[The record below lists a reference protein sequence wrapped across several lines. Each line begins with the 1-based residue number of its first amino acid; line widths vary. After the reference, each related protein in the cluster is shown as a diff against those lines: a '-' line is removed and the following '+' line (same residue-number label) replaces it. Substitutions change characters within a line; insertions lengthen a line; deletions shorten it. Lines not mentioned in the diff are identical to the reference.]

1 MTSSEVIRISVIAGS
16 ICLLAQLDA
25 LLTLPM
31 TRLWRINLMEVRF
44 LAEAFLALMLSTA
57 IASAQQASDMVAPEK
72 ATDVATARRVES
84 GSFMVA
90 AANPLAAE
98 AGRDVIAAGGNAI
111 DAMVAVQSVLGL
123 VEPQSS
129 GLGGGAF
136 LVYYNAKSGK
146 LTTLDGRET
155 APMEASPKLFLDD
168 KGQPLKFMDAVIGG
182 RSVGTP
188 GTVRLLEEAH
198 KRYGRA
204 EWTSLLKPAE
214 KLATEGFKVSP
225 RLASLIASEGDRL
238 KKYEARS
245 YFFDAFGA
253 PLQTGAALKNPAY
266 AETLAA
272 IAKGG
277 ADAFYKGRIAEAI
290 VKTVRETTDNPGVLS
305 LSDLS
310 NYRVIEREPVCFT
323 YRTLDVCGMG
333 PPSSGGIAIGQMLGM
348 AENFDLKSLG
358 PKNVE
363 SWRIIGDAQRLA
375 FADRERYV
383 ADTDFVPLPIK
394 GLLDKTYLGERA
406 KLLDGD
412 KALATDAIKAGEPEW
427 DHALLFGRDAAL
439 ELPSTSHFV
448 IADKEGNLVS
458 MTTTIESGF
467 GSRLMTN
474 GFLLNNELTDFSFKT
489 HDGGLPIANRVE
501 PGKRP
506 RSSMAPT
513 IVMKDG
519 KPLLAIGSP
528 GGSQIIGYVGQA
540 LIAYIDWGMPVEA
553 IVAQPHLINRFG
565 TYDIEAGTSAEELV
579 GPLKA
584 LGYEVKP
591 GEMNS
596 GLHAIELT
604 AQGFVGSADPRR
616 EGVVVGE

>member
-1 MTSSEVIRISVIAGS
+1 
-16 ICLLAQLDA
+16 
-25 LLTLPM
+25 
-31 TRLWRINLMEVRF
+31 MELRF
-44 LAEAFLALMLSTA
+44 LSEAFLAFILSAA
-57 IASAQQASDMVAPEK
+57 IVSAQQASDTVAPEK
-72 ATDVATARRVES
+72 ATVVATAKRVES
-84 GSFMVA
+84 RRFMVA
-90 AANPLAAE
+90 AANPLAAV
-98 AGRDVIAAGGNAI
+98 AGRDVIAKGGNAI
-111 DAMVAVQSVLGL
+111 DAMVTVQTVLGL

-136 LVYYNAKSGK
+136 LVYYDAKTRK

-155 APMEASPKLFLDD
+155 APMEATPKLFLDNN
-168 KGQPLKFMDAVIGG
+168 GQPLKFMDAVVGG

-198 KRYGRA
+198 KRYGKA
-204 EWTSLLKPAE
+204 EWASLLKPAE
-214 KLATEGFKVSP
+214 TLASEGFKVSP
-225 RLASLIASEGDRL
+225 RLASLIASEGERL
-238 KKYEARS
+238 KKYAEPRS
-245 YFFDAFGA
+245 YFFDTSGVALRNGA
-253 PLQTGAALKNPAY
+253 LLKNPAY
-266 AETLAA
+266 AETLSAL
-272 IAKGG
+272 AKGG
-277 ADAFYKGRIAEAI
+277 ADAFYKGPIAEAI
-290 VKTVRETTDNPGVLS
+290 VKTVREAADNPGVLS
-305 LSDLS
+305 LADLS
-310 NYRVIEREPVCFT
+310 NYRVIEREPLCFI
-323 YRTLDVCGMG
+323 YRGLDVCGMG
-333 PPSSGGIAIGQMLGM
+333 APSSGGIAVGQILGI
-348 AENFDLKSLG
+348 AENFDLKTPG
-358 PKNVE
+358 PENVA

-383 ADTDFVPLPIK
+383 ADADFMPLPLK
-394 GLLDKTYLGERA
+394 GLLDKSYLGERA

-412 KALATDAIKAGEPEW
+412 KALANDTVKAGEPEW

-448 IADKEGNLVS
+448 IVDTEGSVVS
-458 MTTTIESGF
+458 MTTTIENGF

-489 HDGGLPIANRVE
+489 RDGGLPIANRVE

-528 GGSQIIGYVGQA
+528 GGSQIIGYVAQA

-565 TYDIEAGTSAEELV
+565 TYDVEANTSAENLV
-579 GPLKA
+579 EGLKA

-596 GLHAIELT
+596 GLHAIEMT
-604 AQGFVGSADPRR
+604 TQGLAGSADPRR
-616 EGVVVGE
+616 EGMVIGE

>member
-1 MTSSEVIRISVIAGS
+1 MKT
-16 ICLLAQLDA
+16 
-25 LLTLPM
+25 
-31 TRLWRINLMEVRF
+31 RF
-44 LAEAFLALMLSTA
+44 LGEAFLALVLSTA
-57 IASAQQASDMVAPEK
+57 IASAQQTSDTIAPEK
-72 ATDVATARRVES
+72 ATDVAVAKRVES
-84 GSFMVA
+84 RSFMVA

-98 AGRDVIAAGGNAI
+98 TGRDVIAAGGNAI
-111 DAMVAVQSVLGL
+111 DAMVAVQAALGL

-155 APMEASPKLFLDD
+155 APMEATPKLFLDGN
-168 KGQPLKFMDAVIGG
+168 GQPLKFMDAVVGG

-198 KRYGRA
+198 KRYGKA
-204 EWTSLLKPAE
+204 DWASLLKPAQM
-214 KLATEGFKVSP
+214 LATEGFQVSP

-238 KKYEARS
+238 KKYPQARS
-245 YFFDAFGA
+245 YFFDTSGA
-253 PLQTGAALKNPAY
+253 ALQTGALLKNPAY

-277 ADAFYKGRIAEAI
+277 ADAFYKGIIAEAI
-290 VKTVRETTDNPGVLS
+290 VKTVRGADDNPGVLS
-305 LSDLS
+305 LADLS
-310 NYRVIEREPVCFT
+310 SYRVIEREPVCFL
-323 YRTLDVCGMG
+323 YRALDVCGMG

-348 AENFDLKSLG
+348 AENFDLKALG
-358 PKNVE
+358 PKNVD

-383 ADTDFVPLPIK
+383 ADTDFMPLPIK
-394 GLLDKTYLGERA
+394 GLLDKTYLSERA

-412 KALATDAIKAGEPEW
+412 RALTKDAVKAGDPEW

-448 IADKEGNLVS
+448 IVDKEGNVVS
-458 MTTTIESGF
+458 MTTTIENGF

-528 GGSQIIGYVGQA
+528 GGSQIIGYVAQA

-565 TYDIEAGTSAEELV
+565 TYDIEAGTSAEDLS

-596 GLHAIELT
+596 GLHAIEMT
-604 AQGFVGSADPRR
+604 AQGLAGSADPRR
-616 EGVVVGE
+616 EGAVVGD

>member
-1 MTSSEVIRISVIAGS
+1 MK
-16 ICLLAQLDA
+16 
-25 LLTLPM
+25 M
-31 TRLWRINLMEVRF
+31 RF
-44 LAEAFLALMLSTA
+44 LCEAVLALMFSTA
-57 IASAQQASDMVAPEK
+57 IASAQQASDTVAPER
-72 ATDVATARRVES
+72 ATGLATAKRVES
-84 GSFMVA
+84 KNFMVA
-90 AANPLAAE
+90 AANPLATK

-111 DAMVAVQSVLGL
+111 DAMVAVQTVLGL

-136 LVYYNAKSGK
+136 LVYYHAESGK

-155 APMEASPKLFLDD
+155 APMEATPKLFLDEN
-168 KGQPLKFMDAVIGG
+168 GRPLKFMNAVIGG

-198 KRYGRA
+198 KRYGKA
-204 EWTSLLKPAE
+204 EWASLLKPAE
-214 KLATEGFKVSP
+214 TLATEGFQVSP

-238 KKYEARS
+238 KTYPEARS
-245 YFFDAFGA
+245 YFFDTA
-253 PLQTGAALKNPAY
+253 GAALQAGTSLKNPSY
-266 AETLAA
+266 AETLAM

-277 ADAFYKGRIAEAI
+277 ADAFYKGQIAEAI
-290 VKTVRETTDNPGVLS
+290 VKTVREAADNAGVLS
-305 LSDLS
+305 LSDLA
-310 NYRVIEREPVCFT
+310 NYRVIEREPVCFI
-323 YRTLDVCGMG
+323 YRGLDVCGMG
-333 PPSSGGIAIGQMLGM
+333 PPSSGGIAIGQILGM
-348 AENFDLKSLG
+348 AENFDLRSLG

-383 ADTDFVPLPIK
+383 ADADFVPLPVK
-394 GLLDKTYLGERA
+394 GLLDKAYLGERA
-406 KLLDGD
+406 SLLDGE
-412 KALATDAIKAGEPEW
+412 KALAKDVVKAGEPEW

-448 IADKEGNLVS
+448 IVDRQGNVVS

-528 GGSQIIGYVGQA
+528 GGSQIIGYVAQA

-565 TYDIEAGTSAEELV
+565 TYDIEADTSAEELA

-604 AQGFVGSADPRR
+604 AQGLAGSADPRR
-616 EGVVVGE
+616 EGAVLGD

>member
-1 MTSSEVIRISVIAGS
+1 M
-16 ICLLAQLDA
+16 
-25 LLTLPM
+25 
-31 TRLWRINLMEVRF
+31 RF
-44 LAEAFLALMLSTA
+44 LCEAVLALMFSTA
-57 IASAQQASDMVAPEK
+57 IASAQQASDTVAPER
-72 ATDVATARRVES
+72 ATGLATAKRVES
-84 GSFMVA
+84 KNFMVA
-90 AANPLAAE
+90 AANPLATK

-111 DAMVAVQSVLGL
+111 DAMVAVQTVLGL

-136 LVYYNAKSGK
+136 LVYYHAESGK

-155 APMEASPKLFLDD
+155 APMEATPKLFLDEN
-168 KGQPLKFMDAVIGG
+168 GQPLKFMNAVIGG

-198 KRYGRA
+198 KRYGKA
-204 EWTSLLKPAE
+204 EWASLLKPAE
-214 KLATEGFKVSP
+214 TLATEGFQVSP

-238 KKYEARS
+238 KTYPEARS
-245 YFFDAFGA
+245 YFFDTA
-253 PLQTGAALKNPAY
+253 GAALQAGTLLKNPSY
-266 AETLAA
+266 AETLAM

-277 ADAFYKGRIAEAI
+277 ADAFYKGQIAEAI
-290 VKTVRETTDNPGVLS
+290 VKTVREAADNAGVLS
-305 LSDLS
+305 LSDLA
-310 NYRVIEREPVCFT
+310 NYRVIEREPVCFI
-323 YRTLDVCGMG
+323 YRALDVCGMG
-333 PPSSGGIAIGQMLGM
+333 PPSSGGIAIGQILGM
-348 AENFDLKSLG
+348 AENFDLSSLG

-383 ADTDFVPLPIK
+383 ADADFVPLPVK
-394 GLLDKTYLGERA
+394 GLLDKAYLGERA
-406 KLLDGD
+406 SLLDGE
-412 KALATDAIKAGEPEW
+412 KALAKDVVKAGEPEW

-448 IADKEGNLVS
+448 IVDRQGNVVS

-467 GSRLMTN
+467 GSRLMTK

-528 GGSQIIGYVGQA
+528 GGSQIIGYVAQA

-565 TYDIEAGTSAEELV
+565 TYEIEADTSAEELA

-604 AQGFVGSADPRR
+604 AQGLAGSADPRR
-616 EGVVVGE
+616 EGAVLAD

>member
-1 MTSSEVIRISVIAGS
+1 MKT
-16 ICLLAQLDA
+16 
-25 LLTLPM
+25 
-31 TRLWRINLMEVRF
+31 RF
-44 LAEAFLALMLSTA
+44 LGEAFLALVLSTA
-57 IASAQQASDMVAPEK
+57 IASAQQASDTVAPEK
-72 ATDVATARRVES
+72 ATDVAVAKRVES
-84 GSFMVA
+84 RSFMVA

-111 DAMVAVQSVLGL
+111 DAMVAVQAALGL

-155 APMEASPKLFLDD
+155 APMEATPKLFLDGN
-168 KGQPLKFMDAVIGG
+168 GQPLKFMDAVVGG

-198 KRYGRA
+198 KRYGKA
-204 EWTSLLKPAE
+204 EWASLLKPAQI
-214 KLATEGFKVSP
+214 LATEGFQVSP

-238 KKYEARS
+238 KKYPQARS
-245 YFFDAFGA
+245 YFFDTSGA
-253 PLQTGAALKNPAY
+253 ALQTGALLKNPAY

-277 ADAFYKGRIAEAI
+277 ADAFYKGIIAEAI
-290 VKTVRETTDNPGVLS
+290 VKTVRGAADNPGVLS
-305 LSDLS
+305 LADLS
-310 NYRVIEREPVCFT
+310 SYRVIEREPVCFL
-323 YRTLDVCGMG
+323 YRALDVCGMG

-348 AENFDLKSLG
+348 AENFDLKALG
-358 PKNVE
+358 PKNVD

-383 ADTDFVPLPIK
+383 ADTDFMPLPIK
-394 GLLDKTYLGERA
+394 GLLDKTYLSERA

-412 KALATDAIKAGEPEW
+412 RALTNDVVKAGDPEW

-448 IADKEGNLVS
+448 IVDKEGNVVS
-458 MTTTIESGF
+458 MTTTIENGF

-528 GGSQIIGYVGQA
+528 GGSQIIGYVAQA

-565 TYDIEAGTSAEELV
+565 AYDIEAGTSAEDLI
-579 GPLKA
+579 GSLKA

-596 GLHAIELT
+596 GLHAIEMT
-604 AQGFVGSADPRR
+604 AQGLAGSADPRR
-616 EGVVVGE
+616 EGVVVGD

>member
-1 MTSSEVIRISVIAGS
+1 MKT
-16 ICLLAQLDA
+16 
-25 LLTLPM
+25 
-31 TRLWRINLMEVRF
+31 RF
-44 LAEAFLALMLSTA
+44 LGEAFLALVLSTA
-57 IASAQQASDMVAPEK
+57 IASAQQASDTVAPEK
-72 ATDVATARRVES
+72 ATDVAVAKRVES
-84 GSFMVA
+84 RSFMVA
-90 AANPLAAE
+90 AANPLAAA

-111 DAMVAVQSVLGL
+111 DAMVAVQAALGL

-155 APMEASPKLFLDD
+155 APMEATPKLFLDGN
-168 KGQPLKFMDAVIGG
+168 GQPLKFMDAVVGG

-198 KRYGRA
+198 KRYGKA
-204 EWTSLLKPAE
+204 DWASLLKPAQM
-214 KLATEGFKVSP
+214 LATEGFQVSP

-238 KKYEARS
+238 KKYPQARS
-245 YFFDAFGA
+245 YFFDTSGA
-253 PLQTGAALKNPAY
+253 ALQTGALLKNPAY

-272 IAKGG
+272 IAKDG

-290 VKTVRETTDNPGVLS
+290 VETVRGAADNPGVLS
-305 LSDLS
+305 LADLS
-310 NYRVIEREPVCFT
+310 SYRVIEREPVCFL
-323 YRTLDVCGMG
+323 YRALDVCGMG

-348 AENFDLKSLG
+348 AENFDLKALG
-358 PKNVE
+358 PKNVD

-383 ADTDFVPLPIK
+383 ADTDFMPLPIK
-394 GLLDKTYLGERA
+394 GLWDKTYLSERA

-412 KALATDAIKAGEPEW
+412 KALTKDAVKAGDPEW

-448 IADKEGNLVS
+448 IIDKEGNVVS
-458 MTTTIESGF
+458 MTTTIENGF

-528 GGSQIIGYVGQA
+528 GGSQIIGYVAQA

-565 TYDIEAGTSAEELV
+565 TYDIEAGTSAEDLL

-596 GLHAIELT
+596 GLHAIEMT
-604 AQGFVGSADPRR
+604 AQGLAGSADPRR

>member
-1 MTSSEVIRISVIAGS
+1 M
-16 ICLLAQLDA
+16 
-25 LLTLPM
+25 
-31 TRLWRINLMEVRF
+31 RF
-44 LAEAFLALMLSTA
+44 LCEAVVALMFSTA
-57 IASAQQASDMVAPEK
+57 IASAQQASDAVAPER
-72 ATDVATARRVES
+72 ATGLATAKRVQS
-84 GSFMVA
+84 KNFMVA
-90 AANPLAAE
+90 AANPLATK

-111 DAMVAVQSVLGL
+111 DAMVAVQTVLGL

-136 LVYYNAKSGK
+136 LVYYHAKSGR

-155 APMEASPKLFLDD
+155 APMDATPKLFLDD
-168 KGQPLKFMDAVIGG
+168 KGQPLKFMNAVIGG

-198 KRYGRA
+198 KRYGKA
-204 EWTSLLKPAE
+204 EWASLLKPAE
-214 KLATEGFKVSP
+214 TLATEGFQVSP

-238 KKYEARS
+238 KTYPEARS
-245 YFFDAFGA
+245 YFFD
-253 PLQTGAALKNPAY
+253 TSGAALQAGALLKNPAY

-277 ADAFYKGRIAEAI
+277 ADAFYKGKIAEAI
-290 VKTVRETTDNPGVLS
+290 VKTVREAADNPGVLS

-310 NYRVIEREPVCFT
+310 NYRVIEREPVCFI
-323 YRTLDVCGMG
+323 YRALDVCGMG

-348 AENFDLKSLG
+348 AENFDLRSLG

-383 ADTDFVPLPIK
+383 ADTDFVPLPVK
-394 GLLDKTYLGERA
+394 GMLDKTYLGERA

-412 KALATDAIKAGEPEW
+412 KALAKDAVNAGEPEW

-448 IADKEGNLVS
+448 IVDNEGNVVS

-528 GGSQIIGYVGQA
+528 GGSQIIGYVAQA
-540 LIAYIDWGMPVEA
+540 LIAYIDWGMPVEV

-565 TYDIEAGTSAEELV
+565 TYDIEAGTSAEELA

-596 GLHAIELT
+596 GLHAVEIT
-604 AQGFVGSADPRR
+604 AEGLAGSADPRR
-616 EGVVVGE
+616 EGVVMGE